1 LILKDYSTRTPMKEP
16 EKVPRELKRSETL
29 QEEYQYELISIS
41 RAPWNCTT
49 NQRKHVVELVALAI
63 YVAEVHNL
71 RPKVLWIMALFLYP
85 LEHSE
90 QVLYKYYR
98 KNKQN
103 TA

>member
-1 LILKDYSTRTPMKEP
+1 MKEP

-63 YVAEVHNL
+63 YVAEGGLVSHQWEE
-71 RPKVLWIMALFLYP
+71 RPLVLL
-85 LEHSE
+85 
-90 QVLYKYYR
+90 VLLVKIL
-98 KNKQN
+98 
-103 TA
+103 